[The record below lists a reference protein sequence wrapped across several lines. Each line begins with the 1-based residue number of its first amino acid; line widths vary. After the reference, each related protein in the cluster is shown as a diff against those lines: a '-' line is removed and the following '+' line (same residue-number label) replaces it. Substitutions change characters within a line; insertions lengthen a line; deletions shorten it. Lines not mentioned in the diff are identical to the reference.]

1 MSVVTEMQVKLDML
15 CRQISE
21 LSMRFSLNQQVSME
35 RAGVAQD
42 RQAVLPEP
50 PGSADLLYLV
60 DLQGTPYAPPV
71 PPLALRDGELP
82 DGDLPQVPLKA
93 VSHHEKLFRGGALFK
108 LEAQAPNKIEVQHK
122 CTEQRSES
130 SSNKHAHGGMTVAAS
145 LLTQVEKRAC
155 EEIKE
160 TRQPLLE
167 KQKEEALQPPAVLDA
182 VTSPPTPAGGEGQ
195 ASPLGVFGEV
205 AVEVDAVP
213 AAKKKEVLPHEVP
226 ADIVMGVEAGG
237 DEDNVHHLGGF
248 LLPPRCAVLP
258 RSAVGGRKEPS
269 SAQDALQTP
278 SMFSNSKCS
287 GVLVRS
293 AEKVMAVA
301 VDPVPAVEKRQ
312 MLPPG
317 APAEFPSGVE
327 AATPPGEKT
336 VPSPQGLP
344 EVAVE
349 VDAASILDRKGAPLP
364 EVPAE
369 VADGVKAA
377 SPVGEEAAP
386 PSTVPA
392 EMAVEVQEGSK
403 IAQNQSKSGVPRML
417 SARCDPARGASDG
430 VSGSSQVLDPIAL
443 VPLPFACNRKQD
455 LRHALLPPAQ
465 KPVFLQVLL
474 HITLSATKAN
484 AFAQKLY
491 EDYRTTV
498 CTIIDAYWRFEGFS
512 KEQLLLESGEFLSLN
527 SAELQ
532 QCYEEYRDDL
542 EVRLAW
548 VESGIENDIR
558 MQAIMMGTPDIPSYS
573 PDADERTGKNLKA
586 SKIVKM
592 QDFVVQVL
600 KRTTESLVSAM
611 ENGTLAPP

>member
-182 VTSPPTPAGGEGQ
+182 VTSPPTLAGGEGQ

-213 AAKKKEVLPHEVP
+213 AAKKKEVLPHEVLLTLLW
-226 ADIVMGVEAGG
+226 AWKLVETRTMCTIREASY
-237 DEDNVHHLGGF
+237 F
-248 LLPPRCAVLP
+248 PRAARYSRGR
-258 RSAVGGRKEPS
+258 RSVGGRSHPVLRMRCKPH
-269 SAQDALQTP
+269 P
-278 SMFSNSKCS
+278 CS
-287 GVLVRS
+287 
-293 AEKVMAVA
+293 
-301 VDPVPAVEKRQ
+301 P
-312 MLPPG
+312 
-317 APAEFPSGVE
+317 
-327 AATPPGEKT
+327 
-336 VPSPQGLP
+336 
-344 EVAVE
+344 
-349 VDAASILDRKGAPLP
+349 
-364 EVPAE
+364 
-369 VADGVKAA
+369 
-377 SPVGEEAAP
+377 
-386 PSTVPA
+386 
-392 EMAVEVQEGSK
+392 
-403 IAQNQSKSGVPRML
+403 
-417 SARCDPARGASDG
+417 
-430 VSGSSQVLDPIAL
+430 
-443 VPLPFACNRKQD
+443 
-455 LRHALLPPAQ
+455 
-465 KPVFLQVLL
+465 
-474 HITLSATKAN
+474 
-484 AFAQKLY
+484 
-491 EDYRTTV
+491 
-498 CTIIDAYWRFEGFS
+498 
-512 KEQLLLESGEFLSLN
+512 
-527 SAELQ
+527 
-532 QCYEEYRDDL
+532 
-542 EVRLAW
+542 
-548 VESGIENDIR
+548 
-558 MQAIMMGTPDIPSYS
+558 IPS
-573 PDADERTGKNLKA
+573 
-586 SKIVKM
+586 
-592 QDFVVQVL
+592 VQVYLCVVL
-600 KRTTESLVSAM
+600 KR
-611 ENGTLAPP
+611 